1 MSVFCSCDPSMPS
14 LMRSLNSSHVVG
26 AVSDVHGV
34 CGLLPSAGLVSS
46 ILLSSLF
53 WSSASC
59 AMFGRSKGP
68 NPLRCV
74 DTALCRYED
83 RSCEASGF
91 GGVCML
97 DTPPSALTACETY
110 FFSYV
115 SFDSNDFACTSV
127 YGVLLAAIPISF
139 ALGFVTKA
147 FGFWVLC
154 RTAVLLLS
162 FGSALS
168 LSIWMLRRCLCVC
181 SRVMLLLQ
189 QVGFRILHSSHSSRV
204 PLVLRCILSGWNK
217 DKTSQGKGSCD
228 CSLVRCLM
236 YLSFQVWGFGALA
249 AASFLH
255 VHQVISLT
263 AAACEA
269 FLRIFALVIHGP
281 SSWLGT
287 LGGHDAFVPVFIM
300 LLSVI
305 VGGSIAMRAMALV
318 VCFCTGS
325 GCLICGGLLERHLA
339 CSVTS
344 DRCSGL
350 WWTSGTGTFGTLAGT
365 GVTTGGRGQ
374 SPHQACQELQVF
386 YGSLRLRYAHVI
398 SVG

>member
-14 LMRSLNSSHVVG
+14 LMRSLNSSHVVK

-53 WSSASC
+53 WSSPSC

-74 DTALCRYED
+74 DTALCRYKD

-91 GGVCML
+91 DGVCML
-97 DTPPSALTACETY
+97 DTPPSALTACETD

-115 SFDSNDFACTSV
+115 SSDPDDFACISV

-154 RTAVLLLS
+154 RTVVRLLS

-168 LSIWMLRRCLCVC
+168 LSIWMLRRFPISFPFLLAALFCCVC

-217 DKTSQGKGSCD
+217 DKTSQGEKGSVN
-228 CSLVRCLM
+228 SLWYV
-236 YLSFQVWGFGALA
+236 A
-249 AASFLH
+249 
-255 VHQVISLT
+255 
-263 AAACEA
+263 
-269 FLRIFALVIHGP
+269 
-281 SSWLGT
+281 
-287 LGGHDAFVPVFIM
+287 
-300 LLSVI
+300 
-305 VGGSIAMRAMALV
+305 
-318 VCFCTGS
+318 
-325 GCLICGGLLERHLA
+325 
-339 CSVTS
+339 
-344 DRCSGL
+344 
-350 WWTSGTGTFGTLAGT
+350 
-365 GVTTGGRGQ
+365 
-374 SPHQACQELQVF
+374 
-386 YGSLRLRYAHVI
+386 
-398 SVG
+398 